1 MEHAGHVECESQLRQ
16 VQSYVFQ
23 KSIYDSFFQ
32 CLQQNNAASSHH
44 STAKASVI
52 SVGLSVTEV
61 RLDEIDGTQLV

>member
-1 MEHAGHVECESQLRQ
+1 MQDMLNVKANWGKYSPMSFKKV
-16 VQSYVFQ
+16 YVTQ
-23 KSIYDSFFQ
+23 FFQ
-32 CLQQNNAASSHH
+32 RLQQNNAASSHH